1 MRISDWSSDVCSS
14 DLLAAVDDE
23 QDQVRLLRTGTRL
36 ARGCAGQVAAFQVG
50 VLAGDAAGVD
60 QYERPLLDQP
70 ADAVVAVAGD
80 AGLVVHERIAG
91 ARQRI
96 EQRRFTDVGTTDK
109 GNEGEHRSEEHTSE
123 LQSLM

>member
-36 ARGCAGQVAAFQVG
+36 ARGCAGQVAAFKVG

-70 ADAVVAVAGD
+70 ADAVAAVAGD
-80 AGLVVHERIAG
+80 AGPAVHERIAG
-91 ARQRI
+91 ARPPI
-96 EQRRFTDVGTTDK
+96 ERRRLTDIGPTDK
-109 GNEGEHRSEEHTSE
+109 DNEGEHGRG
-123 LQSLM
+123 

>member
-1 MRISDWSSDVCSS
+1 M
-14 DLLAAVDDE
+14 
-23 QDQVRLLRTGTRL
+23 RL

-60 QYERPLLDQP
+60 QYERPRLDQP

-80 AGLVVHERIAG
+80 AGLGVHESIAG

-96 EQRRFTDVGTTDK
+96 DQRRFNDDGTTTK
-109 GNEGEHRSEEHTSE
+109 GKQGEHGRGGEGGWERWRGGKGWVRKGG
-123 LQSLM
+123 

>member
-70 ADAVVAVAGD
+70 ADAVVA
-80 AGLVVHERIAG
+80 
-91 ARQRI
+91 
-96 EQRRFTDVGTTDK
+96 
-109 GNEGEHRSEEHTSE
+109 RSEERRVGNECSTCRTRWSPYH
-123 LQSLM
+123 

>member
-1 MRISDWSSDVCSS
+1 MQKTAYEMRIRDWSSDVCSS
-14 DLLAAVDDE
+14 DLGTLAAVDDE

-91 ARQRI
+91 ARQDRKST
-96 EQRRFTDVGTTDK
+96 RL
-109 GNEGEHRSEEHTSE
+109 NSSH
-123 LQSLM
+123 